1 MTLRFRVLIVFCPKK
16 QSEFQSFK
24 TLKKLLKDSMFQ
36 GDFEFIHNSIL
47 EFFQGDEKTIRNRL
61 IFMGVLEFQS
71 FTPKGG

>member
-1 MTLRFRVLIVFCPKK
+1 
-16 QSEFQSFK
+16 
-24 TLKKLLKDSMFQ
+24 MFQ